1 MRFKIIALDL
11 DGTALDSREAIRP
24 RTKAAVASALARGVE
39 VALVALV
46 QTLEVEPSG
55 GLELDADHAESTAFQ
70 ISGAVLFLMPSVPS
84 LN

>member
-1 MRFKIIALDL
+1 VR
-11 DGTALDSREAIRP
+11 
-24 RTKAAVASALARGVE
+24 ASNAGHL
-39 VALVALV
+39 LWALV